1 MRPLR
6 VSGPFSGTGLAQ
18 GAGGGFWE
26 GRGGGRKRATGLHG
40 RREAECRPGRGV
52 GTAAEAAARESLRL
66 CREASSSPSKRR
78 GAGGDPRLWHSVGS
92 VTGLG
97 DGSLQVRQEDSS
109 LEKPAANDGGLP
121 CGPAQGSVQRDG

>member
-1 MRPLR
+1 ME
-6 VSGPFSGTGLAQ
+6 
-18 GAGGGFWE
+18 GGS
-26 GRGGGRKRATGLHG
+26 G
-40 RREAECRPGRGV
+40 RRAFTADVRRSECRPGRGV

-78 GAGGDPRLWHSVGS
+78 GAGGDPRLWHSVSS

-121 CGPAQGSVQRDG
+121 CGPAQGSVRRDG